1 MIQLNPRDSRPIHE
15 QIQEGFRRLIFSGAL
30 GEGEKLPSVRQL
42 AASLAINPNTI
53 QRAYAQLETEGF
65 LVSYPGKGSF
75 VAPSADIRARRR
87 NELEAQLT
95 QTVQE
100 LKQLG
105 MTKAELEALLQGGF
119 EE

>member
-15 QIQEGFRRLIFSGAL
+15 QIQDSIQRLIFSGAL
-30 GEGEKLPSVRQL
+30 GEGDKLPSVRQL

-53 QRAYAQLETEGF
+53 QRAYAQLETNGF
-65 LVSYPGKGSF
+65 VVSYPGKGSF
-75 VAPSADIRARRR
+75 VAPSAETRARRR
-87 NELEAQLT
+87 KELEEQLT
-95 QTVQE
+95 QTVAE

-105 MTKAELEALLQGGF
+105 MTKTELNTLLQGGF